1 MRIVYLKFNWI
12 IYFIC
17 GILIIISWTVF
28 VIYRILK
35 FNGAQKFYS
44 LRLSFDKALDFLK
57 DSMSDKLLQNKAKF
71 KDIENPKISVVISI
85 YNCEKFIYRAIRSIQ
100 NQNILELEIVL
111 VNDHSPDNTLSIL

>member
-1 MRIVYLKFNWI
+1 
-12 IYFIC
+12 
-17 GILIIISWTVF
+17 
-28 VIYRILK
+28 
-35 FNGAQKFYS
+35 
-44 LRLSFDKALDFLK
+44 
-57 DSMSDKLLQNKAKF
+57 MSDKLLQNKAKF